1 MLQPATTLRQCRG
14 TGSKALG
21 LLAVTPAPG
30 SPAGKQLAKAVTR
43 GVFWVFEHPPKFQ
56 GKIRHT
62 KTDLLLVTKFARGVE
77 PTVSRFVVKTVFM
90 PSTSLEMHQNQFRPG
105 LPPGPHWGSLQ
116 RFLRPLAGGE
126 GARRVLPK
134 NPTPSS
140 ALRASAI
147 QAMLCRPPT
156 IDGEAGG
163 GGHRPPNDGVRAP
176 CTLGPQL

>member
-1 MLQPATTLRQCRG
+1 MLILP
-14 TGSKALG
+14 TGAENPSYVG
-21 LLAVTPAPG
+21 L
-30 SPAGKQLAKAVTR
+30 KAVTR
-43 GVFWVFEHPPKFQ
+43 GVFWVFEHPAKFQ

-62 KTDLLLVTKFARGVE
+62 KIDLLLVTKFTRGVE

-90 PSTSLEMHQNQFRPG
+90 PSTSLEMHQNRFRLG
-105 LPPGPHWGSLQ
+105 LRPGPHWGSLQ
-116 RFLRPLAGGE
+116 RSLRPLAGGE

-156 IDGEAGG
+156 PPKINPSYGLIS
-163 GGHRPPNDGVRAP
+163 RPIQVSALSISSESTIVEITDSV
-176 CTLGPQL
+176 